1 MLRSTRRRI
10 DPRERLKVI
19 PVKFSEFLK
28 EMLGNTKLLIEQGY
42 LMIDSR
48 FEKLITSLHTAL
60 ERD

>member
-1 MLRSTRRRI
+1 
-10 DPRERLKVI
+10 
-19 PVKFSEFLK
+19 
-28 EMLGNTKLLIEQGY
+28 MLGNTKLLLEQGY